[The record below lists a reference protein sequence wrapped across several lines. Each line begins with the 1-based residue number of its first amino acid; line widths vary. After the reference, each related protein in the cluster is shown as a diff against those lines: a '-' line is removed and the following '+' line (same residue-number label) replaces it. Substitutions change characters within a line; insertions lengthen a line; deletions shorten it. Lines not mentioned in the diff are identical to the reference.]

1 MIIAF
6 ETKDTVVLNTFLD
19 RYENPESVSA
29 QISKNSFL
37 EFKIYRF
44 KDLVVISQKHLF
56 DVVAK
61 WILMCS
67 VLDLLF
73 AYAYNHPAL
82 FYIGGIF
89 ALTSIFWLSK
99 YVRFFA
105 LKINLWKKHHGEN
118 VRYVNDVE
126 VIEKMLLMN
135 DGSKDL
141 NGYKIIDWI
150 ENGSKRNI

>member
-1 MIIAF
+1 MIVAF
-6 ETKDTVVLNTFLD
+6 ETKTSEVLDTFLD
-19 RYENPESVSA
+19 RYENPVSISA
-29 QISKNSFL
+29 KISKNSFL

-61 WILMCS
+61 WVLMCA

-82 FYIGGIF
+82 FYVGGIF

-99 YVRFFA
+99 YIRFFA
-105 LKINLWKKHHGEN
+105 LKINLWKKHHKQK

-126 VIEKMLLMN
+126 VIEQFLLMYDEKRELDN
-135 DGSKDL
+135 TEGSA
-141 NGYKIIDWI
+141 WI
-150 ENGSKRNI
+150 